1 MATEERRK
9 NRNAQQDAWAK
20 EHTTRVVMKLNHNT
34 DKDILEWLECQSSK
48 QGAIK
53 EAIRKVIGEHNV
65 K

>member
-9 NRNAQQDAWAK
+9 KQNAQQDAWAK

-34 DKDILEWLECQSSK
+34 DKDILEWLEGQASK

-53 EAIRKVIGEHNV
+53 EAIRKAMAE
-65 K
+65 